1 MKHGTQALRSIRAAY
16 SACRPEPWQGRL
28 PAWGDLTSAM
38 REAFIN
44 VYRRGER
51 DAFDEVEAAR
61 KRAKHR
67 EV

>member
-1 MKHGTQALRSIRAAY
+1 
-16 SACRPEPWQGRL
+16 
-28 PAWGDLTSAM
+28 M

-61 KRAKHR
+61 KRGSRHR